1 MRCLHR
7 SCGAIEKVWLPVE
20 FRDRVIGLKPHPY
33 CLDCGVIKNI
43 SPDRPRR
50 IGYYINVISSISR
63 IYRVSQAQIRLIVN
77 ELQAIEDFEDNYCMS
92 AAAQEKI
99 FIAIVKKYCN
109 LSEAIIRSF
118 LS

>member
-1 MRCLHR
+1 LHR

-33 CLDCGVIKNI
+33 CLDCGVVKNI
-43 SPDRPRR
+43 SPDRARKL
-50 IGYYINVISSISR
+50 GFYINVLAGIARFHRISE
-63 IYRVSQAQIRLIVN
+63 AQVRLIVRD
-77 ELQAIEDFEDNYCMS
+77 LQAIEDFEDSYSLS

-109 LSEAIIRSF
+109 FSEGMIRSF
-118 LS
+118 LKLS